1 MIDHTTYP
9 ARVRKM
15 LAGTTP
21 GEWESS
27 PYTTGRVMRRRK
39 DHECLTVGAQ
49 IVATAES
56 GPDAAL
62 IAETPTLATAYLDA
76 ADQLARLRAIPRGC
90 LDYLGGYGGRD
101 LDIYHHGVATVI
113 AAMDHAVT
121 APDFQTRVV
130 EALGSE
136 RANDRR
142 RVALSGAV
150 SVIRSIA
157 DGASGAAAA
166 REFLDWMDAAQ
177 EPTP

>member
-56 GPDAAL
+56 DADAAL
-62 IAETPTLATAYLDA
+62 IAETPTLAAAYLDA
-76 ADQLARLRAIPRGC
+76 VAKIDRLFRLLAVEQ
-90 LDYLGGYGGRD
+90 GYE
-101 LDIYHHGVATVI
+101 APF
-113 AAMDHAVT
+113 
-121 APDFQTRVV
+121 APDGWTHDVD
-130 EALGSE
+130 LT
-136 RANDRR
+136 DD
-142 RVALSGAV
+142 GAV
-150 SVIRSIA
+150 REYVWTGPTAYVCGSPN
-157 DGASGAAAA
+157 DGWRVTDMRTGRIGAEVYEHALEAMEAA
-166 REFLDWMDAAQ
+166 DAAQ
-177 EPTP
+177 EPIP